1 MKNLTPMN
9 DPLDRITSWAMTPTA
24 PVVPMMPG
32 NIPSSIDLSTY
43 HPPKT
48 YFSGSC
54 TAMSNPSYIRGQR
67 KAQRKFEKVKPR
79 LDSLRE
85 KQNTTFSHGFKIR
98 KPPVKI
104 SQRGTN
110 VAQPPPTGPVID
122 TLDALSGTAKPY
134 SPGVEQDDESVEK
147 VKSPASQNGDKFKA
161 VPWNE
166 DGKPEEPSNEM
177 SPDVRPAM
185 RPKLDEIS

>member
-1 MKNLTPMN
+1 MARRTPGLFDINRAKAWPGVDEIIGAEQEFTMRQKMQLDNGPNETMRTGALDTLDDHASVHGSHRGNLASSVVCTEAAPTLISATMKQQEYRLGTTMTTGANLRRKNLTPMN

-79 LDSLRE
+79 LD
-85 KQNTTFSHGFKIR
+85 I
-98 KPPVKI
+98 
-104 SQRGTN
+104 
-110 VAQPPPTGPVID
+110 
-122 TLDALSGTAKPY
+122 
-134 SPGVEQDDESVEK
+134 
-147 VKSPASQNGDKFKA
+147 
-161 VPWNE
+161 
-166 DGKPEEPSNEM
+166 
-177 SPDVRPAM
+177 M
-185 RPKLDEIS
+185 R